1 MKSFALI
8 ALVGSVFATMLG
20 WAIPLLSAKPDRFQL
35 ALRLLDQGVPD
46 QAVHLF
52 QRADWRGVAQYR
64 AQRYRRA
71 LGDFLQRENVTNLY
85 NLGNAYARLKEWT
98 GAKAA
103 YESALR
109 LDPSH
114 EDARF
119 NLDLVTRAEALE
131 LKMVEDSRS
140 SVVAG
145 SWKDGNRE
153 TPAMAGAD
161 SDNVEQGVPEG
172 GAFRPAEDTAEA
184 TGKSDVEGR
193 SGDIGE
199 FRNAQAGIASGP
211 SEQTQ
216 SEGELTGASA
226 SLLLRQSRQNAE
238 LLLRAIVDKPARVL
252 RARLA
257 TAHRLRSGGDLQPGA
272 AR

>member
-8 ALVGSVFATMLG
+8 ALGGSLLATLLG
-20 WAIPLLSAKPDRFQL
+20 WAIPLLSAKPDRFAL
-35 ALRLLDQGVPD
+35 GLRLLEQGKPD
-46 QAVHLF
+46 HAVHLF

-71 LGDFLQRENVTNLY
+71 LGDFLQRENVSNLY
-85 NLGNAYARLKEWT
+85 NVGNAYALLKEWT

-103 YESALR
+103 YERALR

-119 NLDLVTRAEALE
+119 NLDLVLRAEAME

-145 SWKDGNRE
+145 SWKDGNQD
-153 TPAMAGAD
+153 TPATTGTD
-161 SDNVEQGVPEG
+161 SNNVEQGVPEG
-172 GAFRPAEDTAEA
+172 GAFRPAEDKAEA

-193 SGDIGE
+193 SGDIAD
-199 FRNAQAGIASGP
+199 FRNAQAGIATGS

-257 TAHRLRSGGDLQPGA
+257 AAHRLRNGSDPQPGVV
-272 AR
+272 R